1 MCPKACLHWLL
12 LLVLA
17 TAGLPAVHA
26 RDKFVPLR
34 QLLNDYSGRGM
45 ALVYSRQLVAGLAV
59 ERQAITNDKP
69 LDVQLQQTLTAYGL
83 SLRFQAPSTWYIVR
97 AATAVRPPAA
107 NRPAAREQP
116 MVSVMEEIIVT
127 SPHHRLERN
136 RFSGNQLGQRELD
149 SYPTLGRDV
158 YRTLS
163 SLPGQQSSGIGAR
176 QHTRGGNTDEVSYF
190 IDGAPLIEPFHLRD
204 FEALFGAVNPDAV
217 QTVNVF
223 HAGYPV
229 HFGSRLGGV
238 VDLQLLEPG
247 AEFEGGADLN
257 LLLASVLA
265 AGRGKTWNWL
275 VSGRRSTV
283 DLVLDNT
290 NDDYGRPVFNDQ
302 LVRLGGQT
310 DTDHWSAGLLLTND
324 ELDLKQETIGE
335 EAKADFHALQSW
347 AVWER
352 TVTDRLAVATR
363 IGFSQ
368 VENAREGLLDNA
380 LDAFGAL
387 AEERNFK
394 VWSGSSTVT
403 MSGSSPWVLR
413 LGVDAQHQTGD
424 FDVDIQ
430 ADYGPLAIPFQPSA
444 RLLRRVS
451 DERSGKM
458 GGVHVALGRVVD
470 EGLEIEVG
478 LRYDLQDMDPVHDR
492 VFSPRLQINYHR
504 QDNWSFYLHAG
515 RYAQMQN
522 LYEIQLDDGL
532 LELNP
537 VQRLDHLSA
546 GLTYEDPRGWS
557 VDAAAYCRLSG
568 SPVQR
573 FENVYNRWVLLP
585 ELHADRVL
593 FEPSRS
599 RACGMDTAL
608 RWTVGDHLLLRAQ
621 YTLGR
626 TDERIEGDW
635 QPRPWDA
642 RHQARTS
649 LQWQDGRWN
658 FSVAAAWHSG
668 WPTSSLQTML
678 DASRFGNTRLNGFF
692 SLDFHAGRFFRM
704 GTSSLEIYLD
714 VSNATGRENEGG
726 TIFSSAPG
734 GIESRRR
741 HLLPTIPNLGL
752 RLQW

>member
-1 MCPKACLHWLL
+1 MN
-12 LLVLA
+12 
-17 TAGLPAVHA
+17 LPSVWASG
-26 RDKFVPLR
+26 KSVPLR
-34 QLLNDYSGRGM
+34 QLLNEYSERGM
-45 ALVYSRQLVAGLAV
+45 ALIYSRQLVAGLAV
-59 ERQAITNDKP
+59 ERQSIAGDKP
-69 LDVQLQQTLTAYGL
+69 LDVQLQQTLSEFGFD
-83 SLRFQAPSTWYIVR
+83 LRLQPPSTWYIVR
-97 AATAVRPPAA
+97 AANAVRPPAVD
-107 NRPAAREQP
+107 RPVEREQP

-136 RFSGNQLGQRELD
+136 NFSGNQLGQRELD
-149 SYPTLGRDV
+149 SYPSLGRDV
-158 YRTLS
+158 LRTLS

-238 VDLQLLEPG
+238 VDLELLEPG
-247 AEFEGGADLN
+247 AGFEGGADLN
-257 LLLASVLA
+257 LLLASALA
-265 AGRGKTWNWL
+265 AGSGETWNWL
-275 VSGRRSTV
+275 ISGRRSTI
-283 DLVLDNT
+283 DLVLDST
-290 NDDYGRPVFNDQ
+290 NDDYGRPAFNDQ
-302 LVRLGGQT
+302 LIRVGGQAEN
-310 DTDHWSAGLLLTND
+310 DRWSGGLLLVND

-335 EAKADFHALQSW
+335 EAKADFHAVQSW

-352 TVTDRLAVATR
+352 TVSDRVAVTTR
-363 IGFSQ
+363 LGYSQ
-368 VENAREGLLDNA
+368 VENVREGQLDNA
-380 LDAFGAL
+380 IDARGAL

-394 VWSGSSTVT
+394 VWSGSSTLT

-413 LGVDAQHQTGD
+413 LGVDAQHQRGD
-424 FDVDIQ
+424 FDVDIL
-430 ADYGPLAIPFQPSA
+430 ADYGPLALPFQPSA
-444 RLLRRVS
+444 RLSRMVSEERV
-451 DERSGKM
+451 GKM

-470 EGLEIEVG
+470 EGLEIELG
-478 LRYDLQDMDPVHDR
+478 LRYDFQDIDPVHDQ
-492 VFSPRLQINYHR
+492 VFSPRAQINYHR
-504 QDNWSFYLHAG
+504 ADNWSFYLHAG

-522 LYEIQLDDGL
+522 LHEIQLDDGL

-546 GLTYEDPRGWS
+546 GLTYEDPQGWI
-557 VDAAAYCRLSG
+557 VDAAMYCRLSG

-593 FEPSRS
+593 FQPTRA
-599 RACGMDTAL
+599 RACGVDTSL
-608 RWTVGDHLLLRAQ
+608 RWTVTDRLLLRAQ
-621 YTLGR
+621 YTLAR
-626 TDERIEGDW
+626 TEERIDGKW
-635 QPRPWDA
+635 QLRPWDA

-649 LQWQDGRWN
+649 LQWQDTRWN
-658 FSVAAAWHSG
+658 LSLAAAWHSG
-668 WPTSSLQTML
+668 WPTSDLQTL
-678 DASRFGNTRLNGFF
+678 NAERFGGVRLKGFF
-692 SLDFHAGRFFRM
+692 SLDLHAGRHFAI
-704 GTSSLEIYLD
+704 GNSTLETYID

-726 TIFSSAPG
+726 TIYFRAQDG
-734 GIESRRR
+734 DDMESRRR

>member
-1 MCPKACLHWLL
+1 M
-12 LLVLA
+12 LVIVTSVQA
-17 TAGLPAVHA
+17 SA
-26 RDKFVPLR
+26 KFIPLR
-34 QLLNDYSGRGM
+34 QLLNDYSERGM

-59 ERQAITNDKP
+59 ERQSIAGDKP
-69 LDVQLQQTLTAYGL
+69 LDGQLRQTLSAFDL
-83 SLRFQAPSTWYIVR
+83 ELRLQPPSTWYIVR
-97 AATAVRPPAA
+97 AAKTVHPPAI
-107 NRPAAREQP
+107 NRPEEREQP

-136 RFSGNQLGQRELD
+136 NFSGNELGQRELD

-158 YRTLS
+158 FRTLS

-217 QTVNVF
+217 QAVNVF

-238 VDLQLLEPG
+238 VDLELLEPG
-247 AEFEGGADLN
+247 AAFEGGADLN
-257 LLLASVLA
+257 LLVGSALA
-265 AGRGKTWNWL
+265 AGSGETWNWL
-275 VSGRRSTV
+275 VSGRRSTI
-283 DLVLDNT
+283 DLVLDST
-290 NDDYGRPVFNDQ
+290 NDEYGRPAFNDQ
-302 LVRLGGQT
+302 LFRLGGQT
-310 DTDHWSAGLLLTND
+310 DTDRWSGGLLMTND
-324 ELDLKQETIGE
+324 ELDLRQATLGE
-335 EAKADFHALQSW
+335 AAKADFHALQSW

-352 TVTDRLAVATR
+352 TVSDRMALATR
-363 IGFSQ
+363 LGYSQ
-368 VENAREGLLDNA
+368 VENVREGQLDNTV
-380 LDAFGAL
+380 DARGAL

-394 VWSGSSTVT
+394 VWSGSSTLT
-403 MSGSSPWVLR
+403 ISGSTPWVLR
-413 LGVDAQHQTGD
+413 LGVDAQHQRGD
-424 FDVDIQ
+424 FDVDIE
-430 ADYGPLAIPFQPSA
+430 ADYGPLALPFQPSA
-444 RLLRRVS
+444 RLSRMVNV
-451 DERSGKM
+451 ERSGKM

-470 EGLEIEVG
+470 DGLEVELG
-478 LRYDLQDMDPVHDR
+478 LRYDFQDIDPVHDQ

-504 QDNWSFYLHAG
+504 GDNWSFYLHAG

-546 GLTYEDPRGWS
+546 GLTYEDPKGWS
-557 VDAAAYCRLSG
+557 VDAAMYCRLSG

-593 FEPSRS
+593 FQPSRA
-599 RACGMDTAL
+599 RACGVDTSL
-608 RWTVGDHLLLRAQ
+608 RWTVTDRLLLRAQ
-621 YTLGR
+621 YTLAR
-626 TDERIEGDW
+626 TEERIQGHW

-642 RHQARTS
+642 RHQARAS
-649 LQWQDGRWN
+649 LQWQDERWN
-658 FSVAAAWHSG
+658 LSLAAAWHSG
-668 WPTSSLQTML
+668 WPTSDLQTMR
-678 DASRFGNTRLNGFF
+678 DPDRFGRERLNSFF
-692 SLDFHAGRFFRM
+692 SLDFHAGRIFAV
-704 GTSSLEIYLD
+704 GESTLETYFD
-714 VSNATGRENEGG
+714 VANATSRENEGG
-726 TIFSSAPG
+726 TIYFSTPD

-741 HLLPTIPNLGL
+741 HLLPIIPNLGL